1 MDSKSTTEKTYLNL
15 PVEVL
20 AHIFNFLPNQDIR
33 CGVSLVCKQFYE
45 ISRNESLVPV
55 KDLWI
60 NGRKLK
66 KKGNQGCSLKNIGAV
81 SDIIAQSKHLTLLQ
95 IKALNWPTVNK
106 LLRKACINCPKLIHL
121 EIAELKIIEKK
132 NLKKIFK
139 MFKNLKELTIINC
152 KIDVYEEYEVE
163 EILPNCNVEIKECR
177 FVQAC
182 EDCGLRRSD
191 FVSLNDC
198 DCNNSD

>member
-1 MDSKSTTEKTYLNL
+1 MDSL

-45 ISRNESLVPV
+45 ISRLLVPV

-66 KKGNQGCSLKNIGAV
+66 KKGNQGCSQKNIGAV
-81 SDIIAQSKHLTLLQ
+81 SDIIAQSKHLTFLKMQ
-95 IKALNWPTVNK
+95 SLNWPTVNK
-106 LLRKACINCPKLIHL
+106 LLRKAYINCPKLIHL
-121 EIAELKIIEKK
+121 EIAEMKTIIDRKT
-132 NLKKIFK
+132 LKKISK
-139 MFKNLKELTIINC
+139 MFKLKELTIINC
-152 KIDVYEEYEVE
+152 QIDVYDEYEVE
-163 EILPNCNVEIKECR
+163 EILPNCNVEIKQCR
-177 FVQAC
+177 FLQSC

>member
-45 ISRNESLVPV
+45 ISRDESLVPV
-55 KDLWI
+55 KDL
-60 NGRKLK
+60 K
-66 KKGNQGCSLKNIGAV
+66 
-81 SDIIAQSKHLTLLQ
+81 

-106 LLRKACINCPKLIHL
+106 LLRKTYKNCPKLIHL
-121 EIAELKIIEKK
+121 EIAELKSIIKK
-132 NLKKIFK
+132 KTLKKISK
-139 MFKNLKELTIINC
+139 MFKNLKELTIIKS
-152 KIDVYEEYEVE
+152 KIDLYTEYEVE

-191 FVSLNDC
+191 FVTLNDC

>member
-45 ISRNESLVPV
+45 ISRDESLVPV

-66 KKGNQGCSLKNIGAV
+66 KKGNQGCSQKNIGAV

-106 LLRKACINCPKLIHL
+106 LLRKAYINCPKLIHL
-121 EIAELKIIEKK
+121 ELAGLKIIEKK
-132 NLKKIFK
+132 NLKKISK
-139 MFKNLKELTIINC
+139 MFKNLKELKIKS
-152 KIDVYEEYEVE
+152 KIDLYEEYEVE
-163 EILPNCNVEIKECR
+163 EILPNCNVEIKQCL
-177 FVQAC
+177 FLQAC

>member
-1 MDSKSTTEKTYLNL
+1 MDSL

-45 ISRNESLVPV
+45 ISRLLVPV

-66 KKGNQGCSLKNIGAV
+66 KKGNQGCSQKNIGAV
-81 SDIIAQSKHLTLLQ
+81 SDIIAQSKHLTFLKMQ
-95 IKALNWPTVNK
+95 SLNWPTVNK

-121 EIAELKIIEKK
+121 EIAEMKTIIDRKT
-132 NLKKIFK
+132 LKKISK
-139 MFKNLKELTIINC
+139 MFKLKELTIINC
-152 KIDVYEEYEVE
+152 QIDVYDEYEVE
-163 EILPNCNVEIKECR
+163 EILPNCNVEIKQCR
-177 FVQAC
+177 FLQSC

>member
-1 MDSKSTTEKTYLNL
+1 MDSL

-45 ISRNESLVPV
+45 ISRDESLVPV
-55 KDLWI
+55 KDLCVD
-60 NGRKLK
+60 GRKLK
-66 KKGNQGCSLKNIGAV
+66 KKGNQGCSQKNIGAV

-121 EIAELKIIEKK
+121 EIAEMKIIIDRKT
-132 NLKKIFK
+132 LKKISK
-139 MFKNLKELTIINC
+139 MFKLKELTIIKV

-163 EILPNCNVEIKECR
+163 EIFPNCNVEIKECR
-177 FVQAC
+177 FLQAC

-191 FVSLNDC
+191 FVTLNDC

>member
-45 ISRNESLVPV
+45 ISRDESLVPV

-66 KKGNQGCSLKNIGAV
+66 KKGNQGCSQKNIGAV
-81 SDIIAQSKHLTLLQ
+81 SDIIAQSKHLTFLKMQ
-95 IKALNWPTVNK
+95 SLNWPTVNK

-121 EIAELKIIEKK
+121 EIAEMNIIIDRKT
-132 NLKKIFK
+132 LKKISK
-139 MFKNLKELTIINC
+139 MFKLKELTIINS
-152 KIDVYEEYEVE
+152 KIDAYEEYEVE
-163 EILPNCNVEIKECR
+163 EILPNCNVEIKQCR
-177 FVQAC
+177 FLQAC